1 MSIDDI
7 QAAPRETASVS
18 QASDSKLHL
27 EQDRKQVELAH
38 LEKAVMNKDTHFI
51 DENLVRAE
59 NEDKVTPYL
68 VFLIAIVSV
77 GPEYRKAY

>member
-7 QAAPRETASVS
+7 YAAPRETASVS
-18 QASDSKLHL
+18 HGSDSKLNL
-27 EQDRKQVELAH
+27 EQDRKQLELAH
-38 LEKAVMNKDTHFI
+38 LEKAAVNKDTQFI

-68 VFLIAIVSV
+68 VFLIAIVS
-77 GPEYRKAY
+77 Y